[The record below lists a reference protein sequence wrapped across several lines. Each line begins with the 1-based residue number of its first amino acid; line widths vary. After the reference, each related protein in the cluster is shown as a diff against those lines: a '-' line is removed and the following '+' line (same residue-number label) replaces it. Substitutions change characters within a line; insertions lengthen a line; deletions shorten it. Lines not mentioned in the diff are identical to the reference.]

1 MTTGGVMET
10 GEGER
15 YEAPAVIATYTVEE
29 LHNDGASLIGYPS

>member
-1 MTTGGVMET
+1 MMEA

-29 LHNDGASLIGYPS
+29 LQHDGAATAGYPG